1 LVVILLGMKVLAGT
15 SGFAFKEWKGPFYP
29 EKLKDADMLGY
40 YASRFPTVEINNTF
54 YQLPREKTLLDWA
67 AKVPE
72 GFTFTIKASQ
82 RITHFTRLKPE
93 SAEIVE
99 YLVKTTDVLGSRRG
113 PILFQ
118 LPPNMKVELERLKE
132 FLAKLPRGPR
142 YTVEFRHE
150 SWFDDAVFQAL
161 REHDVAMTAI
171 EQEDFASPV
180 QATATWGYLRL
191 HRMDYTPVQLSDWA
205 ARMKGYAWDE
215 AYVFFKHDH
224 VPDSAGS
231 GPLAVD
237 AFMKSFV

>member
-1 LVVILLGMKVLAGT
+1 MRILAGT
-15 SGFAFKEWKGPFYP
+15 SGFAFKEWKGAFYP
-29 EKLKDADMLGY
+29 EKIKDAEMLGFY
-40 YASRFPTVEINNTF
+40 SGKFPTVEINNTF
-54 YQLPREKTLLDWA
+54 YQLPKEKTLLDWA

-72 GFTFTIKASQ
+72 TFSFTIKASQ

-99 YLVKTTDVLGSRRG
+99 YLVKTTDVLGPRRG

-132 FLAKLPRGPR
+132 FLGRLPQGPR
-142 YTVEFRHE
+142 YTMEFRHE

-161 REHDVAMTAI
+161 RDRDVAMTAI

-180 QATATWGYLRL
+180 QPTATWGYLRL
-191 HRMDYTPVQLSDWA
+191 HRMDYTPERIAAWA
-205 ARMKGYAWDE
+205 SRMKNYGWSE

-224 VPDSAGS
+224 VPDSSGS
-231 GPLAVD
+231 GPLAVE
-237 AFMKSFV
+237 AFNKQFQ